1 MIRFIQHN
9 FDNIKG
15 IDIYPII
22 SMLLFLTIFII
33 MLFIVIKLPKNNV
46 DEASNYPLDND

>member
-9 FDNIKG
+9 FDNIDG

-22 SMLLFLTIFII
+22 SMLLFLTIFIV
-33 MLFIVIKLPKNNV
+33 MFLIVIKLPKKKV
-46 DEASNYPLDND
+46 DEASKYPLDND